1 MNYLTWSDDEFL
13 KEEKY
18 RLRIC
23 CAKQLDLLFG
33 TRTAEVEGLTACI
46 IGELH
51 FDLYD
56 DAPGTVL
63 FESDSQQLVDIT
75 RCGCI
80 DDVRETCLE
89 HFNALREKYARA
101 LAVKEG
107 LFRPRLIRIEDALGR
122 AVDLYEFGRGWF
134 DEVLSPSEWSAVTRR
149 IQQCQVE
156 ASRYRASANL
166 TAASQLEKMGSH
178 LAMILSISRYRLS
191 GKQSNR

>member
-1 MNYLTWSDDEFL
+1 MNYLTWSDYEFL
-13 KEEKY
+13 KEERY

-23 CAKQLDLLFG
+23 CAKQVDLLFG

-63 FESDSQQLVDIT
+63 FESDSQRLVDIT

-89 HFNALREKYARA
+89 HFKALREQYARA
-101 LAVKEG
+101 LAIEEG
-107 LFRPRLIRIEDALGR
+107 LFRPRLIRIEDGLGR

-134 DEVLSPSEWSAVTRR
+134 DELLSPSEWSAITQR
-149 IQQCQVE
+149 IQQCQE
-156 ASRYRASANL
+156 DASRQRDCGNL
-166 TAASQLEKMGSH
+166 TAARQLEKMGVH
-178 LAMILSISRYRLS
+178 LSMILSISRYRMRANQANS
-191 GKQSNR
+191 